1 MGKDEPEDDDARPRV
16 TGDGVPAIV
25 PSLFLTDLT
34 VRFRR
39 EGGHADLRAVFPK
52 RMRRS
57 DVVREVG
64 AAIPDNPISNG
75 KCLCL
80 DAGSYS
86 RLSSRLGDAWR
97 IKYTTF
103 CFFQPESGARRTLMG
118 IALTDNHRELAEVAR
133 AFLISQQVRWEARS
147 LLDAPDEIRPG
158 FWHDMVELGWLGL
171 HVDEEYGG
179 SGYGL
184 PELVV
189 VIEEL
194 GRAVAPGPF
203 VPTVIASAVIAN
215 AGTADHKA
223 RLLSGLI
230 DGSVTAGIGLYGQVR
245 VKDDGT
251 ADGEA
256 GIVLGAGLA
265 ELLLVATGDDV
276 LVLERDRAG
285 VSVDMPENLDPTRR
299 CGRVRLHNVSV
310 TADDLLPGARESVL
324 ARARTLLAAEAVGG
338 ASDCV
343 DAAVGYAKM
352 RKQFGRTIATFQA
365 VKHHCANMLVV
376 AESAVAAVWDA
387 ARAAS
392 QDEEQFRLAAAVA
405 AALAFPAYT
414 RNAELNI
421 QVHGGIGFT
430 WEHDAHLHLR
440 RALVSAALLGG
451 DAPAVDVFDRTAA
464 GVVRVNSLDL
474 PAEAE
479 ELRAQI
485 RADAAELASLDTKT
499 QRDKLIETGYV
510 MPHWP
515 QPWGRA
521 ANAVEQLVIDEE
533 FRAAGIKRPD
543 YSITGWVILTLI
555 QHGTPWQ
562 IERFVEKALLQEE
575 TWCQL
580 FSEPD
585 AGSDAASVKT
595 RATRVDGGW
604 KITGQKVWTSGA
616 QYCRRGLATVRT
628 DPDALKHAGITTVII
643 DMKAVG
649 VEVRP
654 LRQITGGS
662 EFNEVFFN
670 DVFVPDEDVVG
681 APNSGWTIARATLGN
696 ERVSIGG
703 SDSLYEGAAAQLVQL
718 AQQRADRLA
727 SAEIRV
733 GTYLA
738 EDHALRLL
746 NLRRAARSVEGVGSG
761 PEGNVTKLK
770 LAEHMVEGAAIS
782 AALLGS
788 EVALV
793 DGPGAVVG
801 RLIMGARGMAIAG
814 GTSEV
819 TRNQIAER
827 ILGMPRDPLI
837 N

>member
-1 MGKDEPEDDDARPRV
+1 
-16 TGDGVPAIV
+16 
-25 PSLFLTDLT
+25 
-34 VRFRR
+34 
-39 EGGHADLRAVFPK
+39 
-52 RMRRS
+52 
-57 DVVREVG
+57 
-64 AAIPDNPISNG
+64 
-75 KCLCL
+75 
-80 DAGSYS
+80 
-86 RLSSRLGDAWR
+86 
-97 IKYTTF
+97 
-103 CFFQPESGARRTLMG
+103 MG
-118 IALTDNHRELAEVAR
+118 IALTDDHRELAGVAR
-133 AFLISQQVRWEARS
+133 AFLTSQKARWAARS
-147 LLDAPDEIRPG
+147 LLDAPDEGRPG

-171 HVDEEYGG
+171 HVDEEHGG

-203 VPTVIASAVIAN
+203 VPTVIASAVIAKD
-215 AGTADHKA
+215 GTAGQKS
-223 RLLSGLI
+223 RLLPGLI
-230 DGSVTAGIGLYGQVR
+230 DGTVTAGIGLDSQVQ
-245 VKDDGT
+245 VKDGPENGL

-265 ELLLVATGDDV
+265 ELLLVTAGDDV

-285 VSVDMPENLDPTRR
+285 VSVDVPDNFDPTRR
-299 CGRVRLHNVSV
+299 SGRVRLQNVSI
-310 TADDLLPGARESVL
+310 TADDILPGARASAL

-338 ASDCV
+338 AADCV
-343 DAAVGYAKM
+343 DAAVGYAKV
-352 RKQFGRTIATFQA
+352 RQQFGRTIATFQA
-365 VKHHCANMLVV
+365 VKHHCANMLVA
-376 AESAVAAVWDA
+376 AESGIAAVWDA
-387 ARAAS
+387 SRAAS
-392 QDEEQFRLAAAVA
+392 EDEDQFRLIAAVA
-405 AALAFPAYT
+405 AALAFPAYA
-414 RNAELNI
+414 RNAELNV

-440 RALVSAALLGG
+440 RALVTAALLGG
-451 DAPAVDVFDRTAA
+451 DAPARDVFDRAVA
-464 GVVRVNSLDL
+464 GALRENSLDL
-474 PAEAE
+474 PPEAE
-479 ELRAQI
+479 ELRTRI
-485 RADAAELASLDTKT
+485 HADAAELADLDKNT

-515 QPWGRA
+515 KPWGRA
-521 ANAVEQLVIDEE
+521 ADAVEQLVIEEE

-562 IERFVEKALLQEE
+562 IERFVEKALRQDEI
-575 TWCQL
+575 WCQL
-580 FSEPD
+580 FSEPE

-604 KITGQKVWTSGA
+604 KINGQKVWTSGA
-616 QYCRRGLATVRT
+616 QYCSRGLATVRT
-628 DPDALKHAGITTVII
+628 DPDAPKHAGITTVII
-643 DMKAVG
+643 DMKAPE

-654 LRQITGGS
+654 LRQMTGSS

-681 APNSGWTIARATLGN
+681 APNSGWTVARATLGN

-703 SDSLYEGAAAQLVQL
+703 SGSYYEGLAAKLVQL

-727 SAEIRV
+727 GAEIRV

-746 NLRRAARSVEGVGSG
+746 NLRRAARSIEGAGPG

-770 LAEHMVEGAAIS
+770 LAEHMVEGGAIS
-782 AALLGS
+782 AALLGP
-788 EVALV
+788 EIALL

-801 RLIMGARGMAIAG
+801 RMIMGARGMAIAG